1 MQSFTI
7 VGQGVPEIKCLV
19 TFIITLQT
27 QLLCLYPYIAY
38 LQFFALFFVYP
49 YMTYLHFF
57 AFWNLELHQEKQEN
71 RENYPYVNI
80 RSSAFSNS
88 STSDGFLKIEYVT
101 F

>member
-1 MQSFTI
+1 MCADIYKHNLYVCTH
-7 VGQGVPEIKCLV
+7 
-19 TFIITLQT
+19 IILH
-27 QLLCLYPYIAY
+27 
-38 LQFFALFFVYP
+38 FFVYP

-71 RENYPYVNI
+71 QENYPYVNI

-88 STSDGFLKIEYVT
+88 STSDVFLKIEYVT